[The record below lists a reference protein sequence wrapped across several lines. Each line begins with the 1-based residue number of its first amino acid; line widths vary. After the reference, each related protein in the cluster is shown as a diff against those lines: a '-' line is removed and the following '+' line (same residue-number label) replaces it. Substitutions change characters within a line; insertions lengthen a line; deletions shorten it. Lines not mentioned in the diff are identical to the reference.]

1 MSAPG
6 KKVDPRALLESVAE
20 AVERCNRCGFCQAG
34 CPTYKV
40 TGVEWMTARGRIA
53 LASAAIDGRLP
64 LEDLELSAPVWSC
77 LGCDGCT
84 MHCPPAIRTD
94 EIMDAVREALVA
106 KGGEPLIQRLITRG
120 VLPHPIMLAAA
131 AKGMSLAQSTGLM
144 PFGAKL
150 GGLVLG
156 GQVGEAA
163 EILPPMSGKTAR
175 EAIGKIEPLPN
186 AKLRVAYFL
195 GCATN
200 LLWPDVGAATVR
212 VLRRSGIDVV
222 LPDTVCCGK
231 PAQGYGDRSAA
242 RDLAAKNVD
251 RLAAL
256 DVDYVV
262 VDCPT
267 CGSFLEKYPELL
279 ADDPARAERA
289 ANIAHKVK
297 DVASLLAETGVAS
310 YAGEVKAR
318 VTYHDP
324 CHLAHFHSVTKE
336 PRALLAGV
344 PGVEFVESAEA
355 DLCCGGAGTFGLR
368 ERELSLKVLDRK
380 MAHFAATDAD
390 VIATACP
397 SCMLQLSYGARR
409 TGLNAE
415 VLHVVQVIDRAQGEH
430 DR

>member
-1 MSAPG
+1 MAAQG
-6 KKVDPRALLESVAE
+6 KKVDARALLASVAE
-20 AVERCNRCGFCQAG
+20 AAERCNRCGFCQAG

-53 LASAAIDGRLP
+53 LARAAIEGRLP
-64 LEDLELSAPVWSC
+64 LENLELSEPVWSC

-106 KGGEPLIQRLITRG
+106 KGGEPLIQRLIMRG

-144 PFGAKL
+144 PLGAKV
-150 GGLVLG
+150 GGLFLG

-163 EILPPMSGKTAR
+163 EVLPPVSGTTAR
-175 EAIGKIEPLPN
+175 EAIGKIEPLAN
-186 AKLRVAYFL
+186 SKLRVAYFL

-212 VLRRSGIDVV
+212 VLRRNGIDVTV
-222 LPDTVCCGK
+222 PEVVCCGK
-231 PAQGYGDRSAA
+231 PAQGYGDRATA
-242 RDLAAKNVD
+242 WTLAAKNVD

-256 DVDYVV
+256 DVDYIV
-262 VDCPT
+262 VDCAT
-267 CGSFLEKYPELL
+267 CGSFLETYPDLL

-289 ANIAHKVK
+289 AKLAHKVK
-297 DVASLLAETGVAS
+297 NVVSLLAETGVEG
-310 YAGEVKAR
+310 YRGEVAAR

-324 CHLAHFHSVTKE
+324 CHLAHFHGITKE
-336 PRALLAGV
+336 PRAVLAGV
-344 PGVEFVESAEA
+344 PGVEYVEAAEA

-368 ERELSLKVLDRK
+368 ERDLSLKVLDRK
-380 MAHFAATDAD
+380 MANFAETEAGI
-390 VIATACP
+390 IATACP
-397 SCMLQLSYGARR
+397 SCMLQLAYGVRR
-409 TGLNAE
+409 AGLNAE
-415 VLHVVQVIDRAQGEH
+415 VLHVVQVIDRACEH
-430 DR
+430 R